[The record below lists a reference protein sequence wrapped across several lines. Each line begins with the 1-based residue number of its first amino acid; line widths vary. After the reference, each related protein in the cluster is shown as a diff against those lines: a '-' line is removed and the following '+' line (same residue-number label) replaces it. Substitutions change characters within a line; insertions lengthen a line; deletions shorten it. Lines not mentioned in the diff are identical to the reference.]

1 MYKQRLLRHF
11 VNRLDHTDRGQLGAS
26 MVEYALLVA
35 LIALIAFAAVQLAGD
50 TLSDTYSTIANSLV
64 KANTR

>member
-1 MYKQRLLRHF
+1 MYEQRLFRRF
-11 VNRLDHTDRGQLGAS
+11 VNRLDHMDRQLGAS